1 MKICRGAR
9 IVAIDECVQSD
20 GESALIVGKI
30 YTIHEVGIYDK
41 MLYVS
46 IFSESSRPQPHKFL
60 IYNLLEFFI
69 PIFED

>member
-41 MLYVS
+41 MLYIS
-46 IFSESSRPQPHKFL
+46 IFSESSRVQPHRFL
-60 IYNLLEFFI
+60 LGNLLEFFI
-69 PIFED
+69 PIFGD